1 MTTTPATPHPASG
14 TLGPDSP
21 RRDPHPSRRTIR
33 RWLMTF
39 LGYPVGGYLAFLI
52 VGPLDSTPTALAGGA
67 FTGAVLGL
75 AQAWAFGFSRRG
87 AVPWVL
93 STAAGLAAGTAL
105 GAAVTTYATDTT
117 SMVVLGAVTGLC
129 VGAAQSAL
137 LIRRV
142 GSVALTWP
150 IVLAGAWALGW
161 LVSEAVIGSSVDQ
174 HFYIFGS
181 SGAIVV
187 ALLTLPLPLVLTRR
201 DSATRRSAARP
212 VRSAS

>member
-1 MTTTPATPHPASG
+1 MTTTPATPYSASG
-14 TLGPDSP
+14 TLGPDS
-21 RRDPHPSRRTIR
+21 RRTAPHPSRRTTR
-33 RWLMTF
+33 RWLVTF

-67 FTGAVLGL
+67 LTGAVLGL

-87 AVPWVL
+87 ALPWVL
-93 STAAGLAAGTAL
+93 STAVGLAAGTAI

-117 SMVVLGAVTGLC
+117 SLVVLGAVTGLC

-161 LVSEAVIGSSVDQ
+161 LVSEAVIGSSVDK

-187 ALLTLPLPLVLTRR
+187 ALVTLPLPLVLTRR
-201 DSATRRSAARP
+201 DSAARRSAARL
-212 VRSAS
+212 VGSAS